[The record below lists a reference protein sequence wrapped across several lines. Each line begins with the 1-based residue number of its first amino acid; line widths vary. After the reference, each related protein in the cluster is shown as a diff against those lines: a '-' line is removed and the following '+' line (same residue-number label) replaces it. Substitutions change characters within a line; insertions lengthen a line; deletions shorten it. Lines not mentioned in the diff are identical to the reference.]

1 MNHFRGL
8 LSVLLTCVLML
19 SAPMS
24 SVSQALAQQNNKL
37 QVRVVEGSNRIL
49 KKDESLELVVEVRDG
64 QTPAAGAEVTFIAP
78 EDGPGVLFTGN
89 TDRLTVKA
97 DARGRATSGRT
108 RSIGGEG
115 AFSVGI
121 VAMVQGNTATT
132 TTQAANP
139 TQVPSTA
146 GDKKKSK
153 KLLWILIGAAGAG
166 AVAAFALKGSSDS
179 DSDEGE
185 EPPTITV
192 GPAHCRSTSITVW
205 TAA

>member
-1 MNHFRGL
+1 
-8 LSVLLTCVLML
+8 ML

-78 EDGPGVLFTGN
+78 ESGPGVLFAGN
-89 TDRLTVKA
+89 LDRLTVKA

-121 VAMVQGNTATT
+121 VAMARGGTAATS
-132 TTQAANP
+132 TQAANQTPSP
-139 TQVPSTA
+139 TTA
-146 GDKKKSK
+146 GTQKKSN
-153 KLLWILIGAAGAG
+153 KLMWILIGAAGAG
-166 AVAAFALKGSSDS
+166 VVTAFALKGSDS
-179 DSDEGE
+179 DDPDPEQNPPSITIG
-185 EPPTITV
+185 PPTV
-192 GPAHCRSTSITVW
+192 GAPE
-205 TAA
+205 